1 MLFSIFIVILL
12 IILIVK
18 SSIVVKNNTVHLNKG
33 LSSPQLLMSILISSF
48 SPHNDLPTSHS
59 NIKLSFTLPVT
70 ISNNLP
76 YLYVFRKEKPHIF
89 LQKVEK
95 IFITYRYKKA
105 TMTPMFYNY
114 VFSISFVLNR
124 LNFGKFKRKFTK
136 SRSIL
141 IKNSYIY
148 INNYKDQ
155 LINKLR
161 K

>member
-1 MLFSIFIVILL
+1 M

-18 SSIVVKNNTVHLNKG
+18 SPIVAKNNTVHLNKG

-76 YLYVFRKEKPHIF
+76 YLYAVFRKEKPHIF

-95 IFITYRYKKA
+95 IFITYRYKKT
-105 TMTPMFYNY
+105 TMMPMFDNY

-141 IKNSYIY
+141 IKNSYICT
-148 INNYKDQ
+148 NNYKDQ